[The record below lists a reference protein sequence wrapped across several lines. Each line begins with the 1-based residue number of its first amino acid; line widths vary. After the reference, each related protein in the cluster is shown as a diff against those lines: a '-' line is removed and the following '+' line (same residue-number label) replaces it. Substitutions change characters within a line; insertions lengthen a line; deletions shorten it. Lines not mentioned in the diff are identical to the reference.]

1 MGTGD
6 ILLEGNPGLA
16 SRPGGSSN
24 TPRHASCYR
33 NRYKLRPFGPLARVR
48 LYLSYVL
55 SSTEILT
62 AFIPRGVFSGG
73 AWNILTNVGR
83 NLSIKS
89 WKETLTSANHSLVEV
104 AWEQTLLFGQ
114 AKRASR
120 APRGFAARSRVLARL
135 VSLAQIGEL
144 AHRLWLKWRSRKA
157 LEATKR
163 LNFILFLSSRW
174 KNAYKSVAVKGER
187 VTSIQR

>member
-6 ILLEGNPGLA
+6 TLLGANPGPI

-24 TPRHASCYR
+24 TPRHASCYE
-33 NRYKLRPFGPLARVR
+33 NRYKLRPFGLLARVC
-48 LYLSYVL
+48 LYLTYVL
-55 SSTEILT
+55 SSAQILT
-62 AFIPRGVFSGG
+62 AFIPKGVFSGG

-89 WKETLTSANHSLVEV
+89 WKETLKSANHSLAEV
-104 AWEQTLLFGQ
+104 TCEQVLLFGQ

-120 APRGFAARSRVLARL
+120 APRSLAARSRVLARL
-135 VSLAQIGEL
+135 VSLAL
-144 AHRLWLKWRSRKA
+144 ARRLWLKWRSRKA
-157 LEATKR
+157 LEGTTR

-174 KNAYKSVAVKGER
+174 QNAYQSVAVA
-187 VTSIQR
+187 SIQR